1 MDVKIGISS
10 YESVEM
16 RLSRLNKIYV
26 FLIQEIDLMTRL
38 GILFFFMALCFT
50 SCGKKTESEQVPEY
64 VNQQEQ
70 VPTLKSDA
78 PVVALNRESEE
89 LVKDWGEYQDFSQLI
104 VQYREISKSDAL
116 LNSVELE
123 ELARYLK
130 DSVRVKKLDIPSVR
144 MRLNVLHNEVQRL
157 ADMST
162 IPTITWEEVLEEN
175 NNVLDAYAS
184 LNIKINDLGNQE
196 RINRELAKFDDAPEV
211 ETDTAPPPEESPE
224 KKILKQVN

>member
-1 MDVKIGISS
+1 
-10 YESVEM
+10 
-16 RLSRLNKIYV
+16 
-26 FLIQEIDLMTRL
+26 MTRL
-38 GILFFFMALCFT
+38 AILFLFTALCFT
-50 SCGKKTESEQVPEY
+50 SCGKKADAEEVPEY
-64 VNQQEQ
+64 VTEQEQ

-78 PVVALNRESEE
+78 PVIALNRESEE

-104 VQYREISKSDAL
+104 VQYREISKADAL
-116 LNSVELE
+116 LNSIELE

-130 DSVRVKKLDIPSVR
+130 DSVRVEKLDIPSVR
-144 MRLNVLHNEVQRL
+144 MRLNVLHNEAQRL

-162 IPTITWEEVLEEN
+162 IPTITGEEVLEEN

-211 ETDTAPPPEESPE
+211 EIDTTPPPEEAPE
-224 KKILKQVN
+224 KKLLKQVN